1 MTATRTSTYAE
12 LAREIAA
19 AVDAGT
25 LDRESAL
32 YLEFLEAARER
43 ARGRDDDAAE
53 HTTD

>member
-1 MTATRTSTYAE
+1 MTTTTRTRWDQLAAE
-12 LAREIAA
+12 VAA

-32 YLEFLEAARER
+32 YREFLQAARER